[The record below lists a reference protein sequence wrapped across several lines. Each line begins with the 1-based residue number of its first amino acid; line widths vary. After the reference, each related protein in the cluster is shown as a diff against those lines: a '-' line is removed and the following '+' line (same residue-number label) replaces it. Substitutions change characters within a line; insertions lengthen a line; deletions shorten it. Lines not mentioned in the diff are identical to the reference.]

1 MQTQT
6 LATRLAA
13 LLLLLSTQACQR
25 EPASTGGSN
34 PSGAPSSAAGRP
46 AGGPAGGGPPGFA
59 GGAAAVTG
67 VYLESINVE
76 TLSDSISA
84 LGTTAANESV
94 TVSAKVTESVS
105 RINFSDGDR
114 VQAGDV
120 LVELSGKAELA
131 NLKET
136 QAAYLEAS
144 QQFDRFS
151 GLKAKGTVTQAQV
164 DTAKANIDQTR
175 ARLDAVRA
183 RLSDRVIT
191 APFSGVLGF
200 RQVSPGTL
208 LTPGTAIVTLDDIET
223 LTLDFSIPETALAS
237 VREGDIVSARSAA
250 YINENFEGQVASID
264 SRIDP
269 ATRAFTVRA
278 RLTNRPD
285 ATGRLQL
292 KPGMLLNVVLKVRPR
307 HALMVNEI
315 AVLQNGDESFVYKF
329 IADNQ
334 PPEIVKLTLGTR
346 VGGKVEVVTG
356 LQAGDRVVT
365 EGNVKLRPNMAVR
378 EVMPAAVTADA
389 PVKG

>member
-1 MQTQT
+1 MRIFNP
-6 LATRLAA
+6 LARAAA
-13 LLLLLSTQACQR
+13 LLLVLCTQACQR
-25 EPASTGGSN
+25 EPTSTAAT
-34 PSGAPSSAAGRP
+34 PAAAGATAGSASGRP
-46 AGGPAGGGPPGFA
+46 GAGPT
-59 GGAAAVTG
+59 GAAAVTG
-67 VYLESINVE
+67 VYLESLSLE
-76 TLSDSISA
+76 SLSDSISA

-151 GLKAKGTVTQAQV
+151 GLKSKGTVTQAQV

-208 LTPGTAIVTLDDIET
+208 LTPGTPIVTLDDIET
-223 LTLDFSIPETALAS
+223 LTLDFSVPETALAS
-237 VREGDIVSARSAA
+237 VREGDAVNARSAA
-250 YINENFEGQVASID
+250 YINENFEGQVTSID

-269 ATRAFTVRA
+269 ATRAFVVRA
-278 RLTNRPD
+278 RLKNRAD
-285 ATGRLQL
+285 EAGRLQL
-292 KPGMLLNVVLKVRPR
+292 KPGMLLNVMLKVRPR
-307 HALMVNEI
+307 EALMINEI
-315 AVLQNGDESFVYKF
+315 AVLQNGGESFAYKF

-334 PPEIVKLTLGTR
+334 APERVKLTLGTR
-346 VGGKVEVVTG
+346 VGGKVEVISG

-378 EVMPAAVTADA
+378 EVQPPPVSLDPAA
-389 PVKG
+389 KS

>member
-1 MQTQT
+1 M
-6 LATRLAA
+6 
-13 LLLLLSTQACQR
+13 
-25 EPASTGGSN
+25 P
-34 PSGAPSSAAGRP
+34 
-46 AGGPAGGGPPGFA
+46 
-59 GGAAAVTG
+59 VTG
-67 VYLESINVE
+67 VYLEALSLE
-76 TLSDSISA
+76 TVSDSISA

-151 GLKAKGTVTQAQV
+151 GLKVKGTVTQAQV

-191 APFSGVLGF
+191 APFSGILGF

-208 LTPGTAIVTLDDIET
+208 LTPGTPIVTLDDIET
-223 LTLDFSIPETALAS
+223 LTLDFSVPETALAS
-237 VREGDIVSARSAA
+237 VREGDAVQARSAA
-250 YINENFEGQVASID
+250 YVNQNFEGTVASID

-269 ATRAFTVRA
+269 NTRAFTVRA
-278 RLTNRPD
+278 RLKNTQD
-285 ATGRLQL
+285 VSGRLQL
-292 KPGMLLNVVLKVRPR
+292 KPGMLLNVLLKVRPR
-307 HALMVNEI
+307 EALMVNEI

-329 IADNQ
+329 IADGQ
-334 PPEIVKLTLGTR
+334 APERVKLTLGAR
-346 VGGKVEVVTG
+346 MGGKVEVIEG

-378 EVMPAAVTADA
+378 EVQPPANAAV
-389 PVKG
+389 KG

>member
-1 MQTQT
+1 MRIIY
-6 LATRLAA
+6 AFVSAAA
-13 LLLLLSTQACQR
+13 LLLCLQACQP
-25 EPASTGGSN
+25 EATNKAANPA
-34 PSGAPSSAAGRP
+34 GAGAAAPQPGGRP
-46 AGGPAGGGPPGFA
+46 GAGPT
-59 GGAAAVTG
+59 GAAAVIG
-67 VYLESINVE
+67 VYLEPLSLE
-76 TLSDSISA
+76 TLTDSISA

-105 RINFSDGDR
+105 RINFSDGDS

-208 LTPGTAIVTLDDIET
+208 LTPGTPIVTLDDIET
-223 LTLDFSIPETALAS
+223 LTLDFSVPETALAS
-237 VREGDIVSARSAA
+237 VREGDTVNARSAA
-250 YINENFEGQVASID
+250 YINENFEGQVTSID
-264 SRIDP
+264 SRIDL
-269 ATRAFTVRA
+269 ATRAFVVRA
-278 RLTNRPD
+278 RLKNRPD
-285 ATGRLQL
+285 DSGRLQL
-292 KPGMLLNVVLKVRPR
+292 KPGMLLNVMLKVRPR
-307 HALMVNEI
+307 EALMINEI
-315 AVLQNGDESFVYKF
+315 AVLQNADESFAYKF
-329 IADNQ
+329 VAENQ
-334 PPEIVKLTLGTR
+334 APERVKLTLGTR
-346 VGGKVEVVTG
+346 VGGKVEVISG

-378 EVMPAAVTADA
+378 EVQPPPTSIDAAA
-389 PVKG
+389 KG